1 MATPD
6 VTATPDF
13 RAAQGGSSSIQVL
26 LSATQAEEA
35 YKVDSSSPLAA
46 EGWHEI
52 SPALTGGSIG
62 RERDVTEV
70 RLENDVEWTEIV
82 SNDNIVITNTTIVVD
97 PLRFNLL
104 EWMEDHYFKVRYN
117 LPTRNDGGYET
128 KVIDTA
134 APTSAPVAHWWMFP
148 RVSARKEN
156 WTMDIE
162 NDSLREVQFVLEASR
177 PTDSSDQDIYFQEIL
192 PLDGTTSVA
201 TPADRGLRADW
212 SEAPYSDYNNS
223 ATP

>member
-117 LPTRNDGGYET
+117 LPTRNDGGYKNQEINSST
-128 KVIDTA
+128 GAT
-134 APTSAPVAHWWMFP
+134 APVAHWWMFP

-156 WTMDIE
+156 WTMAIE
-162 NDSLREVQFVLEASR
+162 NDNLREVEFALEASR
-177 PTDSSDQDIYFQEIL
+177 PTDYATQELYYQEIL